1 MVFNTNNKH
10 VQNGASGEI
19 TSLPMFT
26 NGSACLEFWY
36 NMPSSIAMLE
46 VYVVRNES
54 TRQLIWRGNGGTS
67 GWTQVNV
74 QIHVSGRFKV
84 L

>member
-19 TSLPMFT
+19 TSLPMYT
-26 NGSACLEFWY
+26 NGSACLEYWY

-67 GWTQVNV
+67 GWTQANV

-84 L
+84 Q